1 MWSYCSVSISY
12 KKYII
17 HTHKVSPMMNRK
29 DSWEVLSLEDIPI
42 CPNYCLLWWHLHLML
57 VVNWISAVLL
67 WMQSQRQRP
76 VFMVIAMLSIASIP
90 SIAMFSICQRPVFM
104 VIAMLS
110 GFILGW
116 DWCRPRLDWVRLVWI
131 WQDCIGMSFTIW
143 AYSSPNWCPSIHLA
157 SENFFDQVGQ
167 GIQIAFY
174 SFLHTSQHIWLSPML
189 HSSRFVQRKISFKS
203 W

>member
-29 DSWEVLSLEDIPI
+29 DSWEVLSLENIPI

-76 VFMVIAMLSIASIP
+76 VFT
-90 SIAMFSICQRPVFM
+90 

-131 WQDCIGMSFTIW
+131 WQDCIGLYWNVIYYLSVFFSELVSFN
-143 AYSSPNWCPSIHLA
+143 SP
-157 SENFFDQVGQ
+157 
-167 GIQIAFY
+167 GIREI
-174 SFLHTSQHIWLSPML
+174 LW
-189 HSSRFVQRKISFKS
+189 SSRSRNSNWILLIPSYISTYLALSYASFKS
-203 W
+203 FCSEKNFFQKLIKRSSIFWARA

>member
-67 WMQSQRQRP
+67 WMQFQHQRP
-76 VFMVIAMLSIASIP
+76 VFT
-90 SIAMFSICQRPVFM
+90 

-143 AYSSPNWCPSIHLA
+143 AYSSPNWCPSIHRA
-157 SENFFDQVGQ
+157 SEKFFDQVGQ
-167 GIQIAFY
+167 GIRIEFY